1 MGLTD
6 KVGDMLV
13 KGISKKETIRIPYD
27 KLADMVNDEFIK
39 GADDE
44 FLQKVQKTAKGGGWF
59 TKREL
64 ISASGRYRLYVGAW
78 NTGYIL
84 GRRKMTYIFDN
95 TENKFYQLDS
105 DWHWKKFYK
114 RVSADVQMEK
124 INRGR
129 SK

>member
-39 GADDE
+39 DADDE

-59 TKREL
+59 TKRKL

-95 TENKFYQLDS
+95 IENKFYQLDS

>member
-1 MGLTD
+1 
-6 KVGDMLV
+6 
-13 KGISKKETIRIPYD
+13 
-27 KLADMVNDEFIK
+27 MVNDEFIK

-64 ISASGRYRLYVGAW
+64 RSASGRYRLYVGAW

-95 TENKFYQLDS
+95 IENKFYQLDS
-105 DWHWKKFYK
+105 DWRWKKFYK